1 MLTQS
6 TNIEAQFSKP
16 YPAPARIDVPY
27 YSEMKFCCTELL
39 MNDKFMFIVLVRV
52 TE

>member
-16 YPAPARIDVPY
+16 YPAPARIEMPY
-27 YSEMKFCCTELL
+27 SAYLFRGEIFLHWAADEW
-39 MNDKFMFIVLVRV
+39 
-52 TE
+52 